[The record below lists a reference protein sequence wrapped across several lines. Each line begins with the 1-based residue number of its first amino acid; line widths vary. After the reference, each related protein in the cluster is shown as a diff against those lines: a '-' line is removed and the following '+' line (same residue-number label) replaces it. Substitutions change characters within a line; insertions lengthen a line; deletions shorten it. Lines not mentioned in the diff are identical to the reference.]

1 VVASGYCIAAASD
14 HGRIATTSVLL
25 AKRAVTMRALLAI
38 PFMVVPLAGC
48 AGGANLLTGGAS
60 FGTEVIARGI
70 VGKIYN
76 DGGLFGQDTSTINY
90 TPQQNAQRA
99 ANNAAVPPR
108 SDKGTTII
116 QQGGGYGG
124 VTAPGYGGG
133 YASAG
138 YYPQPYGGGGYG
150 YGPPPPPP
158 YYGGGYG
165 RRW

>member
-1 VVASGYCIAAASD
+1 
-14 HGRIATTSVLL
+14 
-25 AKRAVTMRALLAI
+25 MRALLAL
-38 PFMVVPLAGC
+38 PLLVPLAGC
-48 AGGANLLTGGAS
+48 AGGANILAGGAS

-70 VGKIYN
+70 VGKIDN
-76 DGGLFGQDTSTINY
+76 DGGLFGADTSTINY
-90 TPQQNAQRA
+90 TPEQNAQRA

-124 VTAPGYGGG
+124 GGYGGG
-133 YASAG
+133 VAAAG
-138 YYPQPYGGGGYG
+138 YGGYGGGGYGYQQPYYGGGGYG

-165 RRW
+165 RF

>member
-1 VVASGYCIAAASD
+1 
-14 HGRIATTSVLL
+14 
-25 AKRAVTMRALLAI
+25 MRAFIALLLL
-38 PFMVVPLAGC
+38 VPLSGC
-48 AGGANLLTGGAS
+48 AAGANLLAGGAS

-70 VGKIYN
+70 VGKIDN

-116 QQGGGYGG
+116 QQGGAVGG
-124 VTAPGYGGG
+124 AVPGVAAAGYGGG
-133 YASAG
+133 YG
-138 YYPQPYGGGGYG
+138 GGGYPQPYYGGGGYG
-150 YGPPPPPP
+150 YGPPPPQP

-165 RRW
+165 RF

>member
-1 VVASGYCIAAASD
+1 
-14 HGRIATTSVLL
+14 
-25 AKRAVTMRALLAI
+25 MRAYLA
-38 PFMVVPLAGC
+38 MGLMLPLAGC
-48 AGGANLLTGGAS
+48 AGGANLLAGGAS

-70 VGKIYN
+70 VGKIDN

-108 SDKGTTII
+108 NDKSTTII
-116 QQGGGYGG
+116 QQGGGGYGG

-133 YASAG
+133 YANAG
-138 YYPQPYGGGGYG
+138 YPQAYGGGGYG

-158 YYGGGYG
+158 RYGGGYG